1 MKKWMIC
8 LMVLVLLG
16 FGVTK
21 FKASM
26 ARTPQDLASLLQID
40 EPYNAPESSSV
51 EGLTIDVTKEM
62 VYQGDLLLV
71 NKDHP
76 VPKGLHPESEAVSLI
91 RNAELIDGFGVLD
104 NKVQLSPRMADRFA
118 AMVQAAGEEGIHHF
132 LISSGYRDEQKQDEL
147 YRQMGARLALPAG
160 YSEHN
165 LGLSL
170 DIGSSQAEMNVAPEG
185 QWLKENAWKYGFILR
200 YPDDKTAITGI
211 QFEPWH
217 FRYVGLPHSAIIHE
231 NGLVLEQYMDY
242 LKEHK
247 SVSLTVQGHNYHV
260 FYYPVSE
267 DQTLQVPAQGKYE
280 ISGNNTDGIIVT
292 VREIDRRQDRKS

>member
-16 FGVTK
+16 FGVAK
-21 FKASM
+21 FKAGM
-26 ARTPQDLASLLQID
+26 ARTPQDAAQPFEIN
-40 EPYNAPESSSV
+40 EPTYNVPETSKDA
-51 EGLTIDVTKEM
+51 EGFTIDVTKEM

-76 VPKGLHPESEAVSLI
+76 VPKGLHPETEAVSLI

-104 NKVQLSPRMADRFA
+104 NKVLLSPQMADRFA
-118 AMVQAAGEEGIHHF
+118 AMVQAAGEEGINHF

-147 YRQMGARLALPAG
+147 YRQMGSRLALPAG

-170 DIGSSQAEMNVAPEG
+170 DIGSSQAEMNLAPEG

-217 FRYVGLPHSAIIHE
+217 FRYVGLPHSAIIQE
-231 NGLVLEQYMDY
+231 NGFVLEQYMDY
-242 LKEHK
+242 LKEQQ
-247 SVSLTVQGHNYHV
+247 SVSLTVQGQNYHV

-267 DQTLQVPAQGKYE
+267 DRTIQVPAQGEYE
-280 ISGNNTDGIIVT
+280 ISGNNMDGIIVT
-292 VREIDRRQDRKS
+292 VRE

>member
-16 FGVTK
+16 VGVTK
-21 FKASM
+21 FKAHK
-26 ARTPQDLASLLQID
+26 ARTPQDGASPIQID
-40 EPYNAPESSSV
+40 KQYHIPESSAAV
-51 EGLTIDVTKEM
+51 EGLTINVTKEM

-76 VPKGLHPESEAVSLI
+76 VPKGLHPETEAVSLI
-91 RNAELIDGFGVLD
+91 RNDELIDGFGVLD
-104 NKVQLSPRMADRFA
+104 NKVLLSPLMADRFA
-118 AMVQAAGEEGIHHF
+118 TMVKAAGKEGINHF

-147 YRQMGARLALPAG
+147 YRQMGSRLALPAG

-185 QWLKENAWKYGFILR
+185 RWLKENAWKYGFILR

-217 FRYVGLPHSAIIHE
+217 FRYVGLPHSAIIQE
-231 NGLVLEQYMDY
+231 NGFVLEQYMDY
-242 LKEHK
+242 LKEQK
-247 SVSLTVQGHNYHV
+247 SVNLTVQGQNYHV

-267 DQTLQVPAQGKYE
+267 DRTIQVPAKGEYE
-280 ISGNNTDGIIVT
+280 ISGNNMDGIIVT
-292 VREIDRRQDRKS
+292 VRE

>member
-26 ARTPQDLASLLQID
+26 ARTPQDLASPLQID
-40 EPYNAPESSSV
+40 EPYNVPDSHSAV
-51 EGLTIDVTKEM
+51 EGLTIEVTKEM

-91 RNAELIDGFGVLD
+91 RNAELIDGFGVMD
-104 NKVQLSPRMADRFA
+104 NKVLLSPRMADRFA
-118 AMVQAAGEEGIHHF
+118 TMVQAAGEEGINHF

-147 YRQMGARLALPAG
+147 YRQMGSKLALPAG

-247 SVSLTVQGHNYHV
+247 SVSLTVQGHNYQV
-260 FYYPVSE
+260 FYYPVSK
-267 DQTLQVPAQGKYE
+267 DQTIRVPAQGKYE
-280 ISGNNTDGIIVT
+280 LSGNNMDGIIVT
-292 VREIDRRQDRKS
+292 VRE

>member
-1 MKKWMIC
+1 MKKWTIC

-16 FGVTK
+16 FGVAK
-21 FKASM
+21 FKAGM
-26 ARTPQDLASLLQID
+26 ARTPQDAAQPFEIN
-40 EPYNAPESSSV
+40 EPTYNVPETSKDA

-76 VPKGLHPESEAVSLI
+76 VPKGLHPETEAVSLI

-104 NKVQLSPRMADRFA
+104 NKVLLSPQMADRFA
-118 AMVQAAGEEGIHHF
+118 AMVQAAGEEGINHF

-147 YRQMGARLALPAG
+147 YRQMGSRLALPAG

-170 DIGSSQAEMNVAPEG
+170 DIGSSQAEMNLAPEG

-217 FRYVGLPHSAIIHE
+217 FRYVGLPHSAIIQE
-231 NGLVLEQYMDY
+231 NGFVLEQYMDY
-242 LKEHK
+242 LKEQQ
-247 SVSLTVQGHNYHV
+247 SVSLTVQGQNYHV

-267 DQTLQVPAQGKYE
+267 DRTIQVPAQGEYE
-280 ISGNNTDGIIVT
+280 ISGNNMDGIIVT
-292 VREIDRRQDRKS
+292 VRE

>member
-16 FGVTK
+16 FGVAK
-21 FKASM
+21 FKAGM
-26 ARTPQDLASLLQID
+26 ARTPQDAAQPFEIN
-40 EPYNAPESSSV
+40 EPTYNVPETSKDA

-76 VPKGLHPESEAVSLI
+76 VPKGLHPETEAVSLI

-104 NKVQLSPRMADRFA
+104 NKVLLSPQMADRFA
-118 AMVQAAGEEGIHHF
+118 AMVQAAGEEGINHF

-147 YRQMGARLALPAG
+147 YRQMGSRLALPAG

-170 DIGSSQAEMNVAPEG
+170 DIGSSQAEMNLAPEG

-217 FRYVGLPHSAIIHE
+217 FRYVGLPHSAIIQE
-231 NGLVLEQYMDY
+231 NGFVLEQYMDY
-242 LKEHK
+242 LKEQQ
-247 SVSLTVQGHNYHV
+247 SVSLTVQGQNYHV

-267 DQTLQVPAQGKYE
+267 DRTIQVPAQGEYE
-280 ISGNNTDGIIVT
+280 ISGNNMDGIIVT
-292 VREIDRRQDRKS
+292 VRE